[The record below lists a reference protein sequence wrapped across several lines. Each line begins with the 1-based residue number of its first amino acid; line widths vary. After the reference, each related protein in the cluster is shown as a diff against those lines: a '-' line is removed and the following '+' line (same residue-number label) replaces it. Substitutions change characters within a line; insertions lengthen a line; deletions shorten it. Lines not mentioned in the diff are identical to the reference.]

1 MSRPTFSAE
10 VLVRIAIKGVKRE
23 RPKTPD
29 GKWILSDYERQ
40 HDLGPLPMCPD
51 DQGLCRKLMAWEEE
65 QGIRYVYLLTSGGG
79 SHVALY
85 SVDDASKIT
94 EWLAQHADRAEWNVD
109 GAG

>member
-1 MSRPTFSAE
+1 MTRPTYSAE
-10 VLVRIAIKGVKRE
+10 VVVRIAIKGVKRE
-23 RPKTPD
+23 HPKTPD
-29 GKWILSDYERQ
+29 GKWLLSE
-40 HDLGPLPMCPD
+40 HEKAIGGPLPMCPD
-51 DQGLCRKLMAWEEE
+51 DQGLCRKLMAWEDE

-85 SVDDASKIT
+85 SVDDASRIT